1 MARVMIELDEAQE
14 QRLQEIAAAEQR
26 SEEDLCREAVEQFL
40 KSHIHLDAEPSAD
53 PYEPLMKMIG
63 LVEEGPTDA
72 SVHHD
77 LRPGEE
83 E

>member
-1 MARVMIELDEAQE
+1 MARVMIELDAAQE

-40 KSHIHLDAEPSAD
+40 SSHAHLDAEPSTD
-53 PYEPLMKMIG
+53 PYEPFRKMIG
-63 LVEEGPTDA
+63 LVKEGPTDA
-72 SVHHD
+72 SEHHD

-83 E
+83 L